1 MKEKKIF
8 LSVMKTYLV
17 LVMILLIVLIGC
29 SFYSYQSFKSNT
41 KNAQVALL
49 NQVQHEMDI
58 RLENIS
64 KISQLLADHPIV
76 QEIAELE
83 DEQPEYQL
91 KYTELNQVLR
101 NENTMQQSE
110 AETVLYFKNSNAVF
124 TGNYRYQDENLDAFL
139 KKKGI
144 SEEEFQNL
152 VSLER
157 NKGAYQILKSGTK
170 SAVLIHLN
178 PILDKSY
185 HRAGVV
191 ITFVSVREFEKIL
204 NLSDYIEQSICC
216 MENGDRS
223 LMIGTVPEGQDVLQQ
238 NSYEEIVCN
247 FEPVMQEIQGK
258 RYITMGMMLG
268 SKASL

>member
-76 QEIAELE
+76 QKIAELE

-124 TGNYRYQDENLDAFL
+124 TGNYVTVQRYA
-139 KKKGI
+139 
-144 SEEEFQNL
+144 
-152 VSLER
+152 
-157 NKGAYQILKSGTK
+157 
-170 SAVLIHLN
+170 
-178 PILDKSY
+178 
-185 HRAGVV
+185 
-191 ITFVSVREFEKIL
+191 
-204 NLSDYIEQSICC
+204 
-216 MENGDRS
+216 
-223 LMIGTVPEGQDVLQQ
+223 
-238 NSYEEIVCN
+238 
-247 FEPVMQEIQGK
+247 
-258 RYITMGMMLG
+258 
-268 SKASL
+268 

>member
-124 TGNYRYQDENLDAFL
+124 TGKLSVPGRKFGCIFE
-139 KKKGI
+139 K
-144 SEEEFQNL
+144 
-152 VSLER
+152 ER
-157 NKGAYQILKSGTK
+157 N
-170 SAVLIHLN
+170 
-178 PILDKSY
+178 
-185 HRAGVV
+185 
-191 ITFVSVREFEKIL
+191 F
-204 NLSDYIEQSICC
+204 
-216 MENGDRS
+216 
-223 LMIGTVPEGQDVLQQ
+223 
-238 NSYEEIVCN
+238 
-247 FEPVMQEIQGK
+247 
-258 RYITMGMMLG
+258 
-268 SKASL
+268 

>member
-110 AETVLYFKNSNAVF
+110 AETVLY
-124 TGNYRYQDENLDAFL
+124 L
-139 KKKGI
+139 KTAT
-144 SEEEFQNL
+144 L
-152 VSLER
+152 CLLE
-157 NKGAYQILKSGTK
+157 T
-170 SAVLIHLN
+170 
-178 PILDKSY
+178 
-185 HRAGVV
+185 
-191 ITFVSVREFEKIL
+191 
-204 NLSDYIEQSICC
+204 
-216 MENGDRS
+216 
-223 LMIGTVPEGQDVLQQ
+223 IGTRTK
-238 NSYEEIVCN
+238 IWMH
-247 FEPVMQEIQGK
+247 F
-258 RYITMGMMLG
+258 
-268 SKASL
+268 

>member
-83 DEQPEYQL
+83 DEQ
-91 KYTELNQVLR
+91 R
-101 NENTMQQSE
+101 S
-110 AETVLYFKNSNAVF
+110 
-124 TGNYRYQDENLDAFL
+124 
-139 KKKGI
+139 I
-144 SEEEFQNL
+144 S
-152 VSLER
+152 
-157 NKGAYQILKSGTK
+157 
-170 SAVLIHLN
+170 
-178 PILDKSY
+178 
-185 HRAGVV
+185 
-191 ITFVSVREFEKIL
+191 
-204 NLSDYIEQSICC
+204 
-216 MENGDRS
+216 
-223 LMIGTVPEGQDVLQQ
+223 
-238 NSYEEIVCN
+238 
-247 FEPVMQEIQGK
+247 
-258 RYITMGMMLG
+258 
-268 SKASL
+268 

>member
-110 AETVLYFKNSNAVF
+110 ACLLYTSPSP
-124 TGNYRYQDENLDAFL
+124 RDC
-139 KKKGI
+139 
-144 SEEEFQNL
+144 
-152 VSLER
+152 
-157 NKGAYQILKSGTK
+157 GTSRMPS
-170 SAVLIHLN
+170 SA
-178 PILDKSY
+178 
-185 HRAGVV
+185 
-191 ITFVSVREFEKIL
+191 
-204 NLSDYIEQSICC
+204 
-216 MENGDRS
+216 
-223 LMIGTVPEGQDVLQQ
+223 
-238 NSYEEIVCN
+238 
-247 FEPVMQEIQGK
+247 
-258 RYITMGMMLG
+258 
-268 SKASL
+268 

>member
-1 MKEKKIF
+1 MGDAKDEREKNIF
-8 LSVMKTYLV
+8 IRDENVSGVGDDPVDCTDWL
-17 LVMILLIVLIGC
+17 

-110 AETVLYFKNSNAVF
+110 AETVLYFKKQQRCVYWKLSVPGRKF
-124 TGNYRYQDENLDAFL
+124 GCIFE
-139 KKKGI
+139 K
-144 SEEEFQNL
+144 
-152 VSLER
+152 ER
-157 NKGAYQILKSGTK
+157 N
-170 SAVLIHLN
+170 
-178 PILDKSY
+178 
-185 HRAGVV
+185 
-191 ITFVSVREFEKIL
+191 F
-204 NLSDYIEQSICC
+204 
-216 MENGDRS
+216 
-223 LMIGTVPEGQDVLQQ
+223 
-238 NSYEEIVCN
+238 
-247 FEPVMQEIQGK
+247 
-258 RYITMGMMLG
+258 
-268 SKASL
+268 

>member
-91 KYTELNQVLR
+91 KYTELKTAR
-101 NENTMQQSE
+101 
-110 AETVLYFKNSNAVF
+110 
-124 TGNYRYQDENLDAFL
+124 R
-139 KKKGI
+139 I
-144 SEEEFQNL
+144 L
-152 VSLER
+152 V
-157 NKGAYQILKSGTK
+157 T
-170 SAVLIHLN
+170 
-178 PILDKSY
+178 
-185 HRAGVV
+185 
-191 ITFVSVREFEKIL
+191 SVM
-204 NLSDYIEQSICC
+204 S
-216 MENGDRS
+216 
-223 LMIGTVPEGQDVLQQ
+223 
-238 NSYEEIVCN
+238 
-247 FEPVMQEIQGK
+247 
-258 RYITMGMMLG
+258 
-268 SKASL
+268 

>member
-110 AETVLYFKNSNAVF
+110 ALSVPGRKFGCIFEK
-124 TGNYRYQDENLDAFL
+124 
-139 KKKGI
+139 
-144 SEEEFQNL
+144 
-152 VSLER
+152 ER
-157 NKGAYQILKSGTK
+157 N
-170 SAVLIHLN
+170 
-178 PILDKSY
+178 
-185 HRAGVV
+185 
-191 ITFVSVREFEKIL
+191 F
-204 NLSDYIEQSICC
+204 
-216 MENGDRS
+216 
-223 LMIGTVPEGQDVLQQ
+223 
-238 NSYEEIVCN
+238 
-247 FEPVMQEIQGK
+247 
-258 RYITMGMMLG
+258 
-268 SKASL
+268 

>member
-1 MKEKKIF
+1 MGDAKDEREKIF

-191 ITFVSVREFEKIL
+191 ITFVSVREFEK
-204 NLSDYIEQSICC
+204 Y
-216 MENGDRS
+216 
-223 LMIGTVPEGQDVLQQ
+223 
-238 NSYEEIVCN
+238 
-247 FEPVMQEIQGK
+247 
-258 RYITMGMMLG
+258 
-268 SKASL
+268 

>member
-91 KYTELNQVLR
+91 KYTELNQFCAMKIRCSKVK
-101 NENTMQQSE
+101 Q
-110 AETVLYFKNSNAVF
+110 K
-124 TGNYRYQDENLDAFL
+124 RYC
-139 KKKGI
+139 
-144 SEEEFQNL
+144 
-152 VSLER
+152 
-157 NKGAYQILKSGTK
+157 ILKT
-170 SAVLIHLN
+170 ATLCL
-178 PILDKSY
+178 LE
-185 HRAGVV
+185 
-191 ITFVSVREFEKIL
+191 T
-204 NLSDYIEQSICC
+204 
-216 MENGDRS
+216 
-223 LMIGTVPEGQDVLQQ
+223 IGTRTK
-238 NSYEEIVCN
+238 IWMH
-247 FEPVMQEIQGK
+247 F
-258 RYITMGMMLG
+258 
-268 SKASL
+268 